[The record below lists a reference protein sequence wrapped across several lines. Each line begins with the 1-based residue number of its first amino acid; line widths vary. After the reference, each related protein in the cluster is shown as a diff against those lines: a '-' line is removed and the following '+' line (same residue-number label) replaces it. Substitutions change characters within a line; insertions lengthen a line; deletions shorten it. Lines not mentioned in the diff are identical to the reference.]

1 MGGCAVGEFLVIQS
15 LNSLVYSML
24 LFLLALGLSL
34 TFGLLRVVNLA
45 HGGFFLLGAYIGLSV
60 WNYTH
65 SFVVA
70 AIVAPLCAA
79 AVGALLEKFW
89 LLRFYLRTDLD
100 QVILTFGFALVFA
113 DVMKMI
119 WGKDIHGA
127 LAPSAFSGS
136 IQIGDFAFPSY
147 RLVLIVVGIALF
159 LATWSA
165 IERTRIGA
173 LIRASV
179 ADRVM
184 VAGLGYN
191 VGFLFTAIFAFGTG
205 LAGFAG
211 WLAAPITG
219 LYPGLDFEV
228 LITTLIVVV
237 VGGLGNI
244 AGAFW
249 ASLLIG
255 TSETYGKALLPEF
268 ASFIIFGVMA
278 AVLLLRSWGRDEE
291 EVE

>member
-1 MGGCAVGEFLVIQS
+1 MAEFLAIQS

-45 HGGFFLLGAYIGLSV
+45 HGGFFLLGAYLGLSA
-60 WNYTH
+60 WEYSH

-70 AIVAPLCAA
+70 AVVAPLCAA
-79 AVGALLEKFW
+79 VVGAMLERLW
-89 LLRFYLRTDLD
+89 LSRFYLRAELD

-119 WGKDIHGA
+119 WGKDIRGVQT
-127 LAPSAFSGS
+127 PDAFSGAIPIS
-136 IQIGDFAFPSY
+136 DFSFPSY
-147 RLVLIVVGIALF
+147 RLVLIAFGIALF
-159 LATWSA
+159 LVTWLV

-191 VGFLFTAIFAFGTG
+191 VRFLFTAIFAFGTG
-205 LAGFAG
+205 LAGLAG

-244 AGAFW
+244 SGAFW

>member
-1 MGGCAVGEFLVIQS
+1 MAEFIAIQT

-45 HGGFFLLGAYIGLSV
+45 HGGFFLLGAYVGLSV
-60 WNYTH
+60 WTFSH
-65 SFVVA
+65 SFLVAVV
-70 AIVAPLCAA
+70 IAPLAA
-79 AVGALLEKFW
+79 GLIGALLEKLW
-89 LLRFYLRTDLD
+89 LQHFYARAELD

-113 DVMKMI
+113 DVMKML
-119 WGKDIHGA
+119 WGKDIRGVPAPATLAGA
-127 LAPSAFSGS
+127 VQL
-136 IQIGDFAFPSY
+136 GDFAFPSY
-147 RLVLIVVGIALF
+147 RLLLIAVGIGLF
-159 LATWSA
+159 IATWLA
-165 IERTRIGA
+165 IERTRVGA

-184 VAGLGYN
+184 VAGLGFN
-191 VGFLFTAIFAFGTG
+191 VRFLFTAIFAFGTG
-205 LAGFAG
+205 LAGLAG
-211 WLAAPITG
+211 WLATPITG
-219 LYPGLDFEV
+219 VYPGLDFEV

-244 AGAFW
+244 VGAFW

-255 TSETYGKALLPEF
+255 GSETFGKAMLPEF

-278 AVLLLRSWGRDEE
+278 AVLLFRSWGRDEE

>member
-1 MGGCAVGEFLVIQS
+1 MAQFIAIQL

-45 HGGFFLLGAYIGLSV
+45 HGAFFLLGAYFGMTV
-60 WNYTH
+60 WSFTH
-65 SFVVA
+65 SFMIAVA
-70 AIVAPLCAA
+70 VAPIGAGL
-79 AVGALLEKFW
+79 VGALLEKLW
-89 LLRFYLRTDLD
+89 LQRFYLRAELD

-113 DVMKMI
+113 DVMKML
-119 WGKDIHGA
+119 WGKDIHGVP
-127 LAPSAFSGS
+127 APPAFAGA
-136 IQIGDFAFPSY
+136 IQLGDFSFPTY
-147 RLVLIVVGIALF
+147 RLVLIAVGVVLYVV
-159 LATWSA
+159 TWLA
-165 IERTRIGA
+165 IERTRVGA

-179 ADRVM
+179 ADRTM

-191 VGFLFTAIFAFGTG
+191 VRFLFVAIFAFGTG
-205 LAGFAG
+205 LAGLAG

-219 LYPGLDFEV
+219 IYPGLDFEI

-244 AGAFW
+244 TGAFL
-249 ASLLIG
+249 AALLIG
-255 TSETYGKALLPEF
+255 ASETFGKALLPEF

-278 AVLLLRSWGRDEE
+278 AVLLYRSWGRDEE

>member
-1 MGGCAVGEFLVIQS
+1 VAEFLAIQT

-34 TFGLLRVVNLA
+34 TFGFLRVVNLA
-45 HGGFFLLGAYIGLSV
+45 HGAFFLLGAYFGLSV
-60 WNYTH
+60 WDYTH
-65 SFVVA
+65 SFLAAIFVGPVA
-70 AIVAPLCAA
+70 AALI
-79 AVGALLEKFW
+79 GALLERLW
-89 LLRFYLRTDLD
+89 LLRFYMRAELD

-113 DVMKMI
+113 DVMKMV
-119 WGKDIHGA
+119 WGKDIRGVP
-127 LAPSAFSGS
+127 APAAFSGTL
-136 IQIGDFAFPSY
+136 QLGDFFFPSY
-147 RLVLIVVGIALF
+147 RLVLIVVGVGLF
-159 LATWSA
+159 LLTRFA
-165 IERTRIGA
+165 IERTQVGA

-191 VGFLFTAIFAFGTG
+191 IRFLFTAIFAFGTG
-205 LAGFAG
+205 LAGLAG

-219 LYPGLDFEV
+219 IYPGLDFEV

-244 AGAFW
+244 SGAFW

-255 TSETYGKALLPEF
+255 ASETCGKALLPEF
-268 ASFIIFGVMA
+268 ASFIIFAVMA
-278 AVLLLRSWGRDEE
+278 AVLLFRSWGRDEE

>member
-1 MGGCAVGEFLVIQS
+1 VAQFIAIQL

-45 HGGFFLLGAYIGLSV
+45 HGAFFLLGAYFGMSV
-60 WNYTH
+60 WGFTH
-65 SFVVA
+65 SFLIAVA
-70 AIVAPLCAA
+70 VAPIGAGL
-79 AVGALLEKFW
+79 VGALLEKLW
-89 LLRFYLRTDLD
+89 LQRFYQRAELD

-113 DVMKMI
+113 DVMKML
-119 WGKDIHGA
+119 WGKDIHGVP
-127 LAPSAFSGS
+127 APPAFAGA
-136 IQIGDFAFPSY
+136 IQLGDFSFPTY
-147 RLVLIVVGIALF
+147 RLVLIAVGVVLYVV
-159 LATWSA
+159 TWLA
-165 IERTRIGA
+165 IERTRVGA

-179 ADRVM
+179 ADRTM

-191 VGFLFTAIFAFGTG
+191 VRFLFVAIFAFGTG
-205 LAGFAG
+205 LAGLAG

-219 LYPGLDFEV
+219 IYPGLDFEI

-244 AGAFW
+244 TGAFL
-249 ASLLIG
+249 AALLIG
-255 TSETYGKALLPEF
+255 ASETFGKALLPEF

-278 AVLLLRSWGRDEE
+278 AVLLYRSWGRDEE

>member
-1 MGGCAVGEFLVIQS
+1 MVPVLAEFIAIQT

-45 HGGFFLLGAYIGLSV
+45 HGGFYLLGAYVGLSV
-60 WNYTH
+60 WTFSH
-65 SFVVA
+65 SFLVAVV
-70 AIVAPLCAA
+70 IAPLAA
-79 AVGALLEKFW
+79 GLIGALLEKLW
-89 LLRFYLRTDLD
+89 LRYFYARAELD

-113 DVMKMI
+113 DVMKML
-119 WGKDIHGA
+119 WGKDIRGVP
-127 LAPSAFSGS
+127 APSTLAGAV
-136 IQIGDFAFPSY
+136 QLGNFAFPSS
-147 RLVLIVVGIALF
+147 RLLLIAVGIGLF
-159 LATWSA
+159 VATWLA
-165 IERTRIGA
+165 IERTRVGA

-184 VAGLGYN
+184 VAGLGFN
-191 VGFLFTAIFAFGTG
+191 VRFLFTAIFAFGTG
-205 LAGFAG
+205 LAGLAG

-219 LYPGLDFEV
+219 VYPGLDFEV

-255 TSETYGKALLPEF
+255 GSETFGKAMLPEF

-278 AVLLLRSWGRDEE
+278 AVLLFRSWGRDEE

>member
-1 MGGCAVGEFLVIQS
+1 VAEFLAIQT

-45 HGGFFLLGAYIGLSV
+45 HGGFFLLGSYIGLSALGF
-60 WNYTH
+60 TH
-65 SFVVA
+65 SFFA
-70 AIVAPLCAA
+70 AVIVAPVASAL
-79 AVGALLEKFW
+79 VGALLEKLW
-89 LLRFYLRTDLD
+89 LQRFYVRAELD

-113 DVMKMI
+113 DVMKML
-119 WGKDIHGA
+119 WGKDIHGVP
-127 LAPSAFSGS
+127 APPAFSGAL
-136 IQIGDFAFPSY
+136 QLGDFSFPSY
-147 RLVLIVVGIALF
+147 RLVLIAVGFGLF
-159 LATWSA
+159 VATWLA
-165 IERTRIGA
+165 IERTRVGA

-179 ADRVM
+179 ADRTM
-184 VAGLGYN
+184 VAGLGFN
-191 VGFLFTAIFAFGTG
+191 VRFLFTAIFAFGTG
-205 LAGFAG
+205 LAGLAG

-219 LYPGLDFEV
+219 IYPGLDFEI

-244 AGAFW
+244 TGAFL

-255 TSETYGKALLPEF
+255 ASETFGKALLPEF
-268 ASFIIFGVMA
+268 ASFIIFSLMA
-278 AVLLLRSWGRDEE
+278 AVLLFRSWGRDEE